1 MTEGVADSVYGQTVT
16 QLEPPDGSGV
26 VIWAMEYDFMPEEG
40 QSFWAACGL
49 KMRVGSPV
57 VGGGGALFGRK
68 LVSAV
73 GN

>member
-16 QLEPPDGSGV
+16 QLGPLDGSGV
-26 VIWAMEYDFMPEEG
+26 VIWAMKDEFMPEEG

-49 KMRVGSPV
+49 KMSVGSPV
-57 VGGGGALFGRK
+57 VGGALFSGYK